1 MSPTPQET
9 ANFVTFT
16 GEILNGK
23 LRYLCSV
30 INIGYRNEFGTQKS
44 QNISIIDV
52 SEEAIGSVQ

>member
-30 INIGYRNEFGTQKS
+30 INIGYRTEFGTQKS

-52 SEEAIGSVQ
+52 SE